1 MRKPIFTVFIVLF
14 LSACVLSFISSR
26 FPFLIGCVAP
36 GHATSQDKGLNL
48 SPIDTTGT
56 TLHRIQVVNVYPH
69 DPEAYTQGL
78 VFHEGFFYEGTGL
91 QGFSTV
97 RKVELK
103 TGKVLKSHRLAAT
116 YFGEG
121 ITICRNKLIQLTWQ
135 SHIGFIYDL
144 QSFRLLGT
152 FSYPTEGWG
161 ITYDGKHLIMSDG
174 TAVLRFL
181 DPRTYKIMKQI
192 EVRDRGNVVQNI
204 NELEYIKGEIY
215 ANVWGTAYIV
225 RISPRTGQVLGWVDL
240 RGLHQYVATG
250 RKMDVLNGIAYDAE
264 NDRLFVTGKYWP
276 NIFEIRLEASK

>member
-1 MRKPIFTVFIVLF
+1 MRKPILTVCIVLF
-14 LSACVLSFISSR
+14 LSACILSFVSGR
-26 FPFLIGCVAP
+26 FPFLIGCVSS
-36 GHATSQDKGLNL
+36 GHSTFQDKDLNL
-48 SPIDTTGT
+48 LPIDTTGT

-78 VFHEGFFYEGTGL
+78 VFHKGFFYEGTGL
-91 QGFSTV
+91 RGHSSI

-103 TGKVLKSHRLAAT
+103 TGKILKNYRLPSE

-121 ITICRNKLIQLTWQ
+121 IAIFDNMLIQLTWQ
-135 SHIGFIYDL
+135 SHTGFIYDL

-161 ITYDGKHLIMSDG
+161 ITYDGKYFIMSNG
-174 TAVLRFL
+174 TEILRFL
-181 DPRTYKIMKQI
+181 DPRTYKIIKQI
-192 EVRDRGNVVQNI
+192 EVRDRGNAVQNI

-240 RGLHQYVATG
+240 RNLYQ
-250 RKMDVLNGIAYDAE
+250 
-264 NDRLFVTGKYWP
+264 
-276 NIFEIRLEASK
+276 